1 MKQINLIVQ
10 SKGGVGKSLLL
21 WFIAQ
26 IEKDNKSIFIDLDES
41 TQTSSNRLE
50 FLGENR
56 VKAIKILDA
65 NKKLEREKILDLF
78 ETLSKTKATE
88 FYIDFGAPESQELL
102 KVFTHDIDAQTLAE
116 ALTEMGVKLRIFVVI
131 AGRDA
136 LRSCMEYY
144 TNLQTVLD
152 GKIYA
157 LPLINEG
164 TLGGIEKIEEFKI
177 QLENKL
183 PYYPFGGL
191 GESESGKSVVNIIS
205 TKQSSDTLNFAG
217 RMTYNKG
224 IKQVEAILSL

>member
-50 FLGENR
+50 FLGEGR

-88 FYIDFGAPESQELL
+88 FFIDFGAPESQELL

-136 LRSCMEYY
+136 LRSCMDYY
-144 TNLQTVLD
+144 TNLHTSLD
-152 GKIYA
+152 GKITVF
-157 LPLINEG
+157 PLINEG
-164 TLGGIEKIEEFKI
+164 TLGGIEKIEELKT

-191 GESESGKSVVNIIS
+191 GEAESGKSVINIIS
-205 TKQSSDTLNFAG
+205 TKKSPETLNFTA
-217 RMTYNKG
+217 RLAYKKG